1 MTKLCLLLNWVC
13 LFFSYTTISS
23 KHDHF
28 SSLEKVSK
36 AIDQFY
42 DETTKDGIVCSSDL
56 ETLERKIL
64 KSEQELNDLKAHGT
78 LYE

>member
-1 MTKLCLLLNWVC
+1 LGVFF
-13 LFFSYTTISS
+13 FFSYTTISA
-23 KHDHF
+23 KHDNF

-42 DETTKDGIVCSSDL
+42 DETTKDAIICSSDL

>member
-1 MTKLCLLLNWVC
+1 MYFF
-13 LFFSYTTISS
+13 FFSYTSISS

-42 DETTKDGIVCSSDL
+42 DENTKDAVICTSDL
-56 ETLERKIL
+56 ETLEGKIL
-64 KSEQELNDLKAHGT
+64 KSEQELNDLKAHGK